1 MKAAWL
7 DGNGMAGLLAEV
19 FGADVTAVVRTCGSC
34 GTAAPVGAHRAYRGA
49 GVVLRC
55 PACQDVAIRIVQLPD
70 RTVLDVRGAWVVEL
84 PRG

>member
-1 MKAAWL
+1 MEATWL
-7 DGNGMAGLLAEV
+7 DGNGMAGLLMEV
-19 FGADVTAVVRTCGSC
+19 FGADVTAVVRACGSC

-55 PACQDVAIRIVQLPD
+55 PHCEDVAIRIAQLPD
-70 RTVLDVRGAWVVEL
+70 RTVLEVRGAWVVEL

>member
-1 MKAAWL
+1 MEAPWL

-34 GTAAPVGAHRAYRGA
+34 GNAAPVGAHRAYRGA
-49 GVVLRC
+49 SVVLRC
-55 PACQDVAIRIVQLPD
+55 PACEDVAIRIVQLPD
-70 RTVLDVRGAWVVEL
+70 RTVLDIRGAWVVEL

>member
-1 MKAAWL
+1 VEASWL
-7 DGNGMAGLLAEV
+7 DGNGVAGLLAEV
-19 FGADVTAVVRTCGSC
+19 FGADVTAVVRACGSC

-55 PACQDVAIRIVQLPD
+55 PGCEDVAIRIAQLPD
-70 RTVLDVRGAWVVEL
+70 RTVLEVRGAWTVEL

>member
-1 MKAAWL
+1 MEATWL
-7 DGNGMAGLLAEV
+7 DGNGMAGLLTEV

-34 GTAAPVGAHRAYRGA
+34 GTAAAIGAHRAYRGA

-55 PACQDVAIRIVQLPD
+55 PGCEAVAIRIVQLPD
-70 RTVLDVRGAWVVEL
+70 RTVLEVRGAWVVEL